1 MNVHLS
7 DSMTPRRGERNIFN
21 CDSTQSIFDTFSQ
34 RPGGP
39 RPSSSEYSSFS
50 LVTVNCNYDPFT
62 TRLCMWR
69 DTKSRNDIQIRPTR
83 CQPLGLFRR
92 AKSFE
97 KFIDNSSFRV
107 VSRWYGSLK
116 LRYALIPTRSRT
128 RETTGMPSAYFRT
141 DFPL

>member
-21 CDSTQSIFDTFSQ
+21 CDSTQSILDTFSQ
-34 RPGGP
+34 RPGVCTP
-39 RPSSSEYSSFS
+39 RLRDISSS
-50 LVTVNCNYDPFT
+50 LVSVNCN
-62 TRLCMWR
+62 
-69 DTKSRNDIQIRPTR
+69 QIRLLRLRTERHQEQERYSDSSHSLPAA
-83 CQPLGLFRR
+83 QPVQTSKVLR
-92 AKSFE
+92 E
-97 KFIDNSSFRV
+97 VIDNSSFRV

-141 DFPL
+141 DFSL